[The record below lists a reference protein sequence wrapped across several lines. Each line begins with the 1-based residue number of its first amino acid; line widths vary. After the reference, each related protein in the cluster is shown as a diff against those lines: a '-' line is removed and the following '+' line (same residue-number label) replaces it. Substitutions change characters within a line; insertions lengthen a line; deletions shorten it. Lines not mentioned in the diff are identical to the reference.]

1 MQDQARSQSP
11 SHSRPPS
18 PHKHTSTIRPGPN
31 AFAQQAARM
40 ERHRFDGNAFYQQEV
55 QKRTITPPSSI
66 HPALREQSTSNDLRE
81 SSITTMSDFI
91 NAGKKPSPPLSFMPS
106 NGQFAEPT
114 RRGYIEERREQMI
127 HEASGSDEDRTPVYQ
142 TFSPTPK
149 VPSSEFASSKPSGSA
164 TPRKHRISLPR
175 RDINLSGETALKS
188 PKKTFFDKLRITK
201 FGGSTPSPSMTTLNS
216 SESFVIEEAGIP
228 VKAQAVLGTSPS
240 RLTITRSPSKQK
252 KASFMSRKAAQVS
265 DLAST
270 SLSMSSRTG
279 STYTQSAPRTGS
291 TQVTTPQTAETS
303 LSDPTHY
310 SYINGKRIP
319 SQTLSDRGGYHNQ
332 GANKCAIQ
340 RSQSL
345 KYFDPGVPPT
355 PPAKNTPPG
364 QKAQKAV
371 STSARVPF
379 HQIESTPSNAP
390 AGLVSTSDRV
400 SPTKFGSYGHKE
412 TPRLVTKPSIYSLHA
427 SVVPSNMEATTF
439 EEMKARIDGLG
450 LEGFNMP
457 HETQYR
463 HQPSPEM
470 VYSPSIYSG
479 EWSVRNSV
487 MSSRHGHRLSLN
499 ELPSLAEA
507 PNERE
512 SSGHRSKDS
521 SSTSA
526 TIDVY
531 YPEYL
536 SDPNRYDLTT
546 QHKCHIRSHTSP
558 DVRTNIREELQ
569 APSHGRTHARDHS
582 NSPVHSMAI
591 EEDNPLDAIKGDK
604 VPVCLFAMP
613 SQENMAGC
621 HDASPTPSYHPS
633 LMPSPLHYLP
643 ATTYTPPPKTSRK
656 RMDDITP
663 VPQRWNG
670 AHDGRNSGLGLQS
683 EASLLDLP
691 VHDHETLDAPIL
703 TATPRRR
710 DSAGEQVIIHD
721 FVEAGKENVDPTR
734 SGPTEQGKST
744 PNKMDEMLAM
754 LGKLAAR
761 NEDVGAIREEMRNS
775 NARLDARLAAMENIQ
790 HNSSSP
796 NSSHVGVSLDG
807 ASSMGEGRPH
817 SRIPTDVARDFY
829 RLGQSPGPASSP
841 PTSMIG
847 GSVGEAETEAE
858 RIDKLTEE
866 NKQMTAMVQGFAA
879 ELEAIKKKIGGSA

>member
-31 AFAQQAARM
+31 ALAQQAARM

-55 QKRTITPPSSI
+55 QKRAITPPSSI

-81 SSITTMSDFI
+81 SSVTTMSDFI
-91 NAGKKPSPPLSFMPS
+91 NAGKKPSHPLSFMPS

-252 KASFMSRKAAQVS
+252 KASFMSRKAAQN
-265 DLAST
+265 
-270 SLSMSSRTG
+270 
-279 STYTQSAPRTGS
+279 APRTGS

-303 LSDPTHY
+303 ISDPTHY

-355 PPAKNTPPG
+355 PPAKNTPPN

-371 STSARVPF
+371 STSTRVPF
-379 HQIESTPSNAP
+379 HQIESTPSRAP

-479 EWSVRNSV
+479 EWSLRNSV

-558 DVRTNIREELQ
+558 DVRTNIHDELH

-582 NSPVHSMAI
+582 HSPVHSMAV
-591 EEDNPLDAIKGDK
+591 EEENPLDAIGGDK
-604 VPVCLFAMP
+604 VPVCLFATP

-621 HDASPTPSYHPS
+621 QEASPAPSYHPS

-643 ATTYTPPPKTSRK
+643 ATTYTPPPKTRRK

-670 AHDGRNSGLGLQS
+670 VCQQRNSGLGLQN
-683 EASLLDLP
+683 EDSLLDSP
-691 VHDHETLDAPIL
+691 VHDHETLEAPLL

-710 DSAGEQVIIHD
+710 DSASEQVKIHD
-721 FVEAGKENVDPTR
+721 FCEEGKENVDPMKP
-734 SGPTEQGKST
+734 GHTEQGKST

-775 NARLDARLAAMENIQ
+775 NARLDARLAAMENTQ
-790 HNSSSP
+790 RSSPSP
-796 NSSHVGVSLDG
+796 NSSHVGVGLDG
-807 ASSMGEGRPH
+807 ASSMSGERPH

-829 RLGQSPGPASSP
+829 RLGQCPGAASSP
-841 PTSMIG
+841 STSMIG

-858 RIDKLTEE
+858 KIDKLTEE
-866 NKQMTAMVQGFAA
+866 NKQLTAMVQGFAA
-879 ELEAIKKKIGGSA
+879 ELEAIKKKIGSSA